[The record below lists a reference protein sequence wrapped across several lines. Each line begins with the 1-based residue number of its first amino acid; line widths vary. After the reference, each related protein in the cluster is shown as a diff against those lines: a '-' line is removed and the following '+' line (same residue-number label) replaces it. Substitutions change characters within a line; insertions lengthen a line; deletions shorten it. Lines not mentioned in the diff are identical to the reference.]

1 MLWSPKI
8 LTKIECSGAK
18 FSPGHNFGV
27 NSKKWPKKN
36 PRDAL
41 FPVRSRLAVAR
52 GASYCWLSECTSA
65 PAAFCLLLFWDTQH
79 GVYLTSWLPYSADSL
94 WLGFVSCVPWQISG
108 RNMKEH
114 SREICLYLTWS
125 SQARYSSSSPIPGLP
140 YNGPIVTQPEP
151 TLG

>member
-27 NSKKWPKKN
+27 NSKKWPKKI

-94 WLGFVSCVPWQISG
+94 WLGFVSWVGGGTLLKGVVKCLEPPCGREKTSG
-108 RNMKEH
+108 DNFFAK
-114 SREICLYLTWS
+114 YTWFAHINES
-125 SQARYSSSSPIPGLP
+125 HAKKLCPKK
-140 YNGPIVTQPEP
+140 
-151 TLG
+151 